1 MGMRLLIP
9 DLNPTRCTRSQSHS
23 REYSPPPKIRHQS
36 RSVLPRGKKYS
47 RKRSYS
53 RSPVRA
59 RSPPYNCWSTSL
71 SRSLVGDSFPPPD
84 NNGSRSPSQ
93 SLEREKPSP
102 TG

>member
-1 MGMRLLIP
+1 MCLII
-9 DLNPTRCTRSQSHS
+9 LSCGCEKYVELFIIYTS
-23 REYSPPPKIRHQS
+23 ELF

-53 RSPVRA
+53 RSLVRT
-59 RSPPYNCWSTSL
+59 RSPPYNGGSMSL

-84 NNGSRSPSQ
+84 NNGSRRPSQ

-102 TG
+102 T